1 MSLFPCL
8 VLSFS
13 QIWLNLP
20 MDDGHFG
27 YITKA
32 LIHSFAPETLLPSAC
47 TTFLLEEEPTDH
59 QLIFQPVSKYLS
71 NQTEI

>member
-1 MSLFPCL
+1 MMLKMSLFPCL

-32 LIHSFAPETLLPSAC
+32 LIHT
-47 TTFLLEEEPTDH
+47 
-59 QLIFQPVSKYLS
+59 PVRLKLFYPR
-71 NQTEI
+71 IA